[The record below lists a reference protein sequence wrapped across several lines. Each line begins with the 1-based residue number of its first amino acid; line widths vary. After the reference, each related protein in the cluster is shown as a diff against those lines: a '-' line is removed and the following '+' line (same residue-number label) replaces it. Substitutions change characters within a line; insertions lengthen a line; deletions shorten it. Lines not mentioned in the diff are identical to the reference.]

1 METREERNEE
11 ECVWGVPEGPPP
23 ELDLPFA
30 KRRRREV
37 GEWIYDNRETICITV
52 IVYLLAAV
60 VLLSAG
66 IVLQPRGEEAAIVM
80 DFSQEEELRRLEQEL
95 ERAQR
100 LNEMLGDVPTP
111 DYGKVR
117 NAVSNENAEEREE
130 SLSRET
136 REIFERSQEVMQ
148 EMERTGAEYEQML
161 DMLDGKP
168 SAQEESTEYRDAR
181 IAGGATVSFSLA
193 RPLRHAVRLPAPSYK
208 CAGGGTVVVDI
219 VVSRNGDVLS
229 ASVDKSRSSSDNCMT
244 EAALEFAMRSRFN
257 VDSSAPGRHSGTL
270 IYVFVPQ

>member
-60 VLLSAG
+60 VLRCAG
-66 IVLQPRGEEAAIVM
+66 IVLQPRGEGAAIVM

-148 EMERTGAEYEQML
+148 EMERTGAE
-161 DMLDGKP
+161 
-168 SAQEESTEYRDAR
+168 
-181 IAGGATVSFSLA
+181 
-193 RPLRHAVRLPAPSYK
+193 
-208 CAGGGTVVVDI
+208 
-219 VVSRNGDVLS
+219 
-229 ASVDKSRSSSDNCMT
+229 
-244 EAALEFAMRSRFN
+244 
-257 VDSSAPGRHSGTL
+257 
-270 IYVFVPQ
+270 